1 MNDTEK
7 LELICR
13 GLLEVKGKPLTT
25 KITPDTTLSNAG
37 LDSLDAIEL
46 QMWLEET
53 LSREIPD
60 PASAPVVFK
69 DLMAML

>member
-1 MNDTEK
+1 MTDTEK

-13 GLLEVKGKPLTT
+13 GLLEVRGKPLLTE
-25 KITPDTTLSNAG
+25 ITPDTTLTDAG
-37 LDSLDAIEL
+37 LDSLDSIEL

-53 LSREIPD
+53 LTREIPD
-60 PASAPVVFK
+60 PGTAPVVFK